1 MFEEIGKME
10 DYQNQIDSL
19 FKDLLILATPKLTDM
34 ELIPKIYDWFCES
47 KKIHK
52 EELNVM
58 FRDQFLFIV
67 LYLYSP
73 EKLTNKNKKMKK
85 NLRATMNRTLELTS
99 KSLLSN
105 QCDKLYANYKTY
117 KSFRESINDS
127 YLYIKEKLESS
138 GLASGL

>member
-10 DYQNQIDSL
+10 DYQNRMDSL
-19 FKDLLILATPKLTDM
+19 SKVFLVLATPKLTDM
-34 ELIPKIYDWFCES
+34 RLIPNIYHWFCES

-52 EELNVM
+52 EELSVM
-58 FRDQFLFIV
+58 LRDQFLFIV

-73 EKLTNKNKKMKK
+73 EKLTNKNRKMKK
-85 NLRATMNRTLELTS
+85 NLRVIMNKTLELTA

-117 KSFRESINDS
+117 KSFREDINDS